1 MPRPVL
7 SGMLGAG
14 LLMAGDAV
22 AWVARLLGA
31 GLLSLFGARCSGPLG
46 LRSCSA
52 GALPGLAVAL
62 AVIVGVAVVGA
73 AWR

>member
-7 SGMLGAG
+7 SGMLGVG

-31 GLLSLFGARCSGPLG
+31 GLLRA
-46 LRSCSA
+46 
-52 GALPGLAVAL
+52 
-62 AVIVGVAVVGA
+62 
-73 AWR
+73 